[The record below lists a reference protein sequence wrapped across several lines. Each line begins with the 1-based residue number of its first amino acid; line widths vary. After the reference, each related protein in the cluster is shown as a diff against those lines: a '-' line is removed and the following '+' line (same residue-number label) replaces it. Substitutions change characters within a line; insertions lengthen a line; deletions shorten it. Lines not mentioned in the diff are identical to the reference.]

1 MSSLPQTATPQ
12 APPSAGAAESGAS
25 RWRARVPAVLSLAP
39 YAGFV
44 AVVAFSAVLNTY
56 RLSQNGYSN
65 IFYSAGVKSMLR
77 SLHNFV
83 FVSFDPAGLI
93 SVDKPPLGLW
103 AQAASAKLFGFSP
116 LSLLLPEAIFG
127 VLTVAV
133 LYVVL
138 VRRVGTA
145 AAFASA
151 FALAVFPSF
160 VAVSRD
166 NGVDPLLILLMTL
179 AAAAGLR
186 AAETGRWRWLMT
198 SAVLVGLAF
207 NVKTLAAYLVLPGIA
222 AAFALCAPRPPLDRA
237 LKLVV
242 AAIVTVLVSFAWIAF
257 VELVPA
263 GKRPYA
269 GSSTNNTQL
278 GLTFQYNGFG
288 RVEGQVG
295 GPHDVHVRAGARV
308 PPVHHHHSPRELPG
322 AGSPGAPPPAGT
334 RGAAALPSVAS
345 GHNPTFLAN
354 GRYRNPIPFGSRPSP
369 VRLWG
374 KGLGDQDGWTIPFAL
389 FGTIAL
395 GVIAVARSRRRRLGS
410 GGDSDRPA
418 DASATGGPD
427 FARRG
432 SLTALTLVWGGWF
445 LVEALVLS
453 ASKGIV
459 HPYYASALAP
469 ATGAMAGVGA
479 VAIVWLRTR
488 ARSQPPAGNAS
499 VDGYEPEPAG
509 ATLPG
514 QDGGSRTRE
523 RPGSLVLWGLALAA
537 LAILGTLGV
546 QIVLLHRE
554 QYLLWLIPVLIAG
567 CGLALGLLAAVRALT
582 GSAMAVAFSLLLI
595 APTAYATTTWLA
607 PVEGTFPA
615 AGPKSAAGAGGFG
628 VSPKTIAID
637 RALARYVLAHRPGS
651 RWALLTVA
659 SDQAAPLI
667 LMGLDAGALGGY
679 SGTDPAVDGP
689 KLAGMVRR
697 GEARYV
703 LLGGEYSTR
712 GGNKATD
719 AVLRACKQLTAQ
731 QWHSPDPYPNGLTLF
746 DCAGVEARLARA

>member
-12 APPSAGAAESGAS
+12 APPSAGAAASGAS
-25 RWRARVPAVLSLAP
+25 RRRARVPAVLPLAP

-56 RLSQNGYSN
+56 RLSQNGFSN

-83 FVSFDPAGLI
+83 FVSFDPGGLI
-93 SVDKPPLGLW
+93 SIDKPPLGLW
-103 AQAASAKLFGFSP
+103 AQAVSAKLFGFSP
-116 LSLLLPEAIFG
+116 LSLLLPSAIFG

-186 AAETGRWRWLMT
+186 AAETGRWRWLIS

-222 AAFALCAPRPPLDRA
+222 AAFAVCAPRPPLDRA

-242 AAIVTVLVSFAWIAF
+242 AGVVTVLVSFAWIAF

-263 GKRPYA
+263 SKRPYV

-288 RVEGQVG
+288 RVGGQVG
-295 GPHDVHVRAGARV
+295 GPHDVQVRSGARV
-308 PPVHHHHSPRELPG
+308 PLAHHHSSHASPAG
-322 AGSPGAPPPAGT
+322 AAPASPGAT
-334 RGAAALPSVAS
+334 HAATAVPSVAS

-395 GVIAVARSRRRRLGS
+395 AVIAIARRRWRGLRSS
-410 GGDSDRPA
+410 GAHERAAAG
-418 DASATGGPD
+418 DASAAPD
-427 FARRG
+427 FVRHG

-445 LVEALVLS
+445 LVEAVVLS

-459 HPYYASALAP
+459 HPYYVSALAP

-479 VAIVWLRTR
+479 VAIAWLRTR
-488 ARSQPPAGNAS
+488 RRA
-499 VDGYEPEPAG
+499 E
-509 ATLPG
+509 
-514 QDGGSRTRE
+514 TRDE
-523 RPGSLVLWGLALAA
+523 HELRPGPLVVWGLALAA
-537 LAILGTLGV
+537 LAILGTLAV

-554 QYLLWLIPVLIAG
+554 QYLLWLIPVLIGG
-567 CGLALGLLAAVRALT
+567 CALALGLLAAVRALT
-582 GSAMAVAFSLLLI
+582 APAMAVAFSLLLI

-615 AGPKSAAGAGGFG
+615 AGPKSAAGAGGLD
-628 VSPKTIAID
+628 VSPKTVAID
-637 RALARYVLAHRPGS
+637 RALARYVLANRPGT

-689 KLAGMVRR
+689 KLAEMVRR

-719 AVLRACKQLTAQ
+719 AVLRACKQVTTQ

-746 DCAGVEARLARA
+746 DCAGREAQLANA